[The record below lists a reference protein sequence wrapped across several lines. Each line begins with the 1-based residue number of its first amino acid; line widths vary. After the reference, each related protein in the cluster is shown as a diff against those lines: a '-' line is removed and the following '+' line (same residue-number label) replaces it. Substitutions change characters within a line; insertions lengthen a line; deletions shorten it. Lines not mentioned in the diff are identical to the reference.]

1 MAWAGSVECICSCGA
16 PGISSLLQRLNTAVR
31 LTQLRHSPPDQAQT
45 DRLRPLVLRL
55 QDMLRDKLTD
65 LNNRRDHLKVNILKH
80 IGREMNRNSLTIYMY
95 ISLCT

>member
-31 LTQLRHSPPDQAQT
+31 LTQLRHSPPDQALT

-65 LNNRRDHLKVNILKH
+65 LNNRRDHLKVRIFKH
-80 IGREMNRNSLTIYMY
+80 IYRQIEIGKIIDICVYV
-95 ISLCT
+95 CK